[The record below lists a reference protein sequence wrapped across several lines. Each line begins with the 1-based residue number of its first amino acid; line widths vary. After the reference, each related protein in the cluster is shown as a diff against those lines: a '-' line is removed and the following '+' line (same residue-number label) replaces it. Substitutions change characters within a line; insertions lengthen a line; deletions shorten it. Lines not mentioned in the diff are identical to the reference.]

1 MLQKTQAECPQL
13 PKRLSLDILNN
24 NNEVTTIISIGAA
37 QTPLSLTIDTGAQ
50 ISLLKTKNIMKETL
64 VNKRESVTIMG
75 IASNAPAKTL
85 GKIHTF
91 LLVNDTKLIF
101 GFHITNLPINL
112 TTDGIIG
119 SDLLTAY
126 NAKIDYANNKIEF
139 SPKEASISPEKE
151 THFLKGELDEV
162 EYRKAV
168 QEYREEMNSK
178 QNCTL
183 SFLCSD
189 NVGAKPRKDKKFYEK
204 IDENYFQR
212 YTKIATA
219 NILIIQNDFAK
230 ILQTKINEYPYFANK
245 STTPISNGVER
256 TKYLMK
262 NLKLSNNTQD
272 QINQIQSICLNYS
285 DAFYIPGDP
294 FRHTEITE
302 HVIKLKPGTSPIYT
316 RQYKIPHAQLP
327 EVEEQLLELEQK
339 GIIEKSNSAWNS
351 PLLMVKKHSEDPTKQ
366 EWRLCIDYKKLNA
379 VTIPEQF
386 PLPEISTIIENLG
399 GSKLFTTLDL
409 QGAFHQVKLA
419 PECKEYTSFSTSW
432 QKYQFTSTPFGLMG
446 SPFTWLRTIHTVLEG
461 LIGHGVYCYMDDL
474 IIHSA
479 TADKHVELLI
489 QVLKRLV
496 KNNLKLKIS
505 KTLFL
510 QKNVKY
516 LGFIISKY
524 GIEVD
529 DNKTKAIK
537 NFKPPKNIKELQRF
551 LGMCNYFRAHIK
563 GYSFIARNLFDLLKK
578 DTPFIW
584 SEKCENSF
592 EKLKTALTSPP
603 VLIHP
608 KYSEPFIITCDASDK
623 AVAAML
629 SQGKAP
635 NDKPVQY
642 FSRSLSEVQQRY
654 STTEKE
660 LLSIILA
667 LENFRYF
674 IFNKHFTIYTD
685 HKPITTLLGG
695 KQSNHRLFRWK
706 LYLSQYDFEII
717 YKKGKN
723 NVVADFLSRIDNHE
737 ENEPMEEPASYI
749 NVVTRAQTESLKQ
762 TTANSAAN
770 STEKTQAKENFYTIK
785 ENKHLLV
792 KNDDHDLIIYVFDK
806 ENCRMHKQLQHK
818 LQSQIKLKSLPGENN
833 LYEIGDKRIIAL
845 LQQKPFIPHKAEN
858 TLLQIRTMCE
868 QNLYQNIAINLDL
881 HEANTLFEFK
891 TLIRKLFHTSHIS
904 VTLYLNKIIEVT
916 DPIVIQNILQ
926 QYHDSTL
933 GGHNSF
939 EKTKNAIR
947 KYFSWHNMTSDI
959 KHHIKQ
965 CTFCEKNKIGRYTK
979 NPMQISSTASQPFE
993 KLAIDLIGEIF
1004 PHSEEN
1010 HNYILTCIDDLT
1022 KWAIA
1027 VPIKGCTAITI
1038 AHALVTHV
1046 ILKYGPPK
1054 ILLSDNASYFSSE
1067 LISQLT
1073 KVLRTKKFFTTPYRP
1088 QASIC
1093 ERLHKDLNAYLRTF
1107 VQKEQNQWHIYI
1119 DYAIYS
1125 HNTTPSTMTNFTPY
1139 ELLFGHEPN
1148 LPIEILKRDVP
1159 TYNYENYVTQLRAKL
1174 REYHLLARDTYI
1186 KRKESNKTNY
1196 DKGRREQPVVYEVN
1210 DLVLLLDPKKK
1221 TKFGSLYL
1229 GPYRVTE
1236 VCGPVTVKIKIGNK
1250 ISKIHTDRLKKAEA
1264 NYEPTPLPVTQN

>member
-1 MLQKTQAECPQL
+1 
-13 PKRLSLDILNN
+13 
-24 NNEVTTIISIGAA
+24 
-37 QTPLSLTIDTGAQ
+37 
-50 ISLLKTKNIMKETL
+50 
-64 VNKRESVTIMG
+64 
-75 IASNAPAKTL
+75 
-85 GKIHTF
+85 
-91 LLVNDTKLIF
+91 
-101 GFHITNLPINL
+101 
-112 TTDGIIG
+112 
-119 SDLLTAY
+119 
-126 NAKIDYANNKIEF
+126 
-139 SPKEASISPEKE
+139 
-151 THFLKGELDEV
+151 
-162 EYRKAV
+162 
-168 QEYREEMNSK
+168 
-178 QNCTL
+178 
-183 SFLCSD
+183 
-189 NVGAKPRKDKKFYEK
+189 
-204 IDENYFQR
+204 
-212 YTKIATA
+212 
-219 NILIIQNDFAK
+219 
-230 ILQTKINEYPYFANK
+230 
-245 STTPISNGVER
+245 
-256 TKYLMK
+256 
-262 NLKLSNNTQD
+262 
-272 QINQIQSICLNYS
+272 
-285 DAFYIPGDP
+285 
-294 FRHTEITE
+294 
-302 HVIKLKPGTSPIYT
+302 
-316 RQYKIPHAQLP
+316 
-327 EVEEQLLELEQK
+327 
-339 GIIEKSNSAWNS
+339 
-351 PLLMVKKHSEDPTKQ
+351 
-366 EWRLCIDYKKLNA
+366 
-379 VTIPEQF
+379 
-386 PLPEISTIIENLG
+386 
-399 GSKLFTTLDL
+399 
-409 QGAFHQVKLA
+409 
-419 PECKEYTSFSTSW
+419 
-432 QKYQFTSTPFGLMG
+432 
-446 SPFTWLRTIHTVLEG
+446 
-461 LIGHGVYCYMDDL
+461 
-474 IIHSA
+474 
-479 TADKHVELLI
+479 
-489 QVLKRLV
+489 
-496 KNNLKLKIS
+496 
-505 KTLFL
+505 
-510 QKNVKY
+510 
-516 LGFIISKY
+516 
-524 GIEVD
+524 
-529 DNKTKAIK
+529 
-537 NFKPPKNIKELQRF
+537 
-551 LGMCNYFRAHIK
+551 
-563 GYSFIARNLFDLLKK
+563 
-578 DTPFIW
+578 
-584 SEKCENSF
+584 
-592 EKLKTALTSPP
+592 
-603 VLIHP
+603 
-608 KYSEPFIITCDASDK
+608 
-623 AVAAML
+623 ML